1 MSAEGGAIDGVP
13 VPLYIDPEKEK
24 ERALVKEREKAKGG
38 QKRDKEA
45 LNRAASSSA
54 WPSIFNL
61 ENLFG
66 RRKVRYCNN
75 VHRQYWHLIYVTI
88 AECFTS
94 QLFYVTSPI
103 VEAHGDT
110 QS

>member
-1 MSAEGGAIDGVP
+1 MSAEGGVIDGVP

-66 RRKVRYCNN
+66 RRKVR
-75 VHRQYWHLIYVTI
+75 HLSFVSLSILVY
-88 AECFTS
+88 S
-94 QLFYVTSPI
+94 
-103 VEAHGDT
+103 VE
-110 QS
+110 